1 MVDEKVVSHLAKLS
15 RIGLKGAEVKRLSKD
30 LSSVFEYMEVIS
42 EVKTDDLPEISQVN
56 GLENVLE
63 DDEILP
69 ADCEASSLLSA
80 SPNEIYMNQI
90 KVKKVI

>member
-15 RIGLKGAEVKRLSKD
+15 RIGLTEAETKRLSKD

-56 GLENVLE
+56 GRENVLE
-63 DDEILP
+63 DDEVLP
-69 ADCEASSLLSA
+69 ADCEPSSLLSA
-80 SPNEIYMNQI
+80 SSNETYMNQI